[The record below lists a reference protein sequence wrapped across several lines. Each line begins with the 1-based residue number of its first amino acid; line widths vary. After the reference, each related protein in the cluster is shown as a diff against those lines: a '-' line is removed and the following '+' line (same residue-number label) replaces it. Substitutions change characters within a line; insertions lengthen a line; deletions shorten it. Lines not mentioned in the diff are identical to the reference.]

1 MMQAAG
7 GALQAGAAA
16 GSTLVGTTTAISGM
30 VLDIKKGEMMVQTKK
45 ADGEAAV
52 ANSLT
57 PPPVKQ
63 P

>member
-7 GALQAGAAA
+7 LIQAGAMV
-16 GSTLVGTTTAISGM
+16 GSTLVGTVTAVSGM
-30 VLDIKKGEMMVQTKK
+30 VLDIKKGENLVKTKK

-52 ANSLT
+52 ANSLN
-57 PPPVKQ
+57 PPPIKQ